1 MADTPENSRERVE
14 SPFLG
19 TGEAVSAVK
28 AWFIREVLPLEAEL
42 MQFLRQNWRN
52 ESDIADIR
60 QDTYVRVYETACGE
74 VPLSARG
81 LVFTTARNLLI
92 DRVRRSRIVPIEAA
106 AELDPLEIAGD
117 EPGPDR
123 NVIARDELRRLSDA
137 VDRLPPRT
145 REAFVLRQIQEL
157 SRREIA
163 ERMGIAEKTVK
174 RHLEDGVR
182 AVADILYG
190 ELPNL
195 GKKHER
201 S

>member
-1 MADTPENSRERVE
+1 MADIPKTSCESVG

-19 TGEAVSAVK
+19 AGVAVPAVK
-28 AWFIREVLPLEAEL
+28 VWFVREVLPLEADL

-60 QDTYVRVYETACGE
+60 QDTYVRVYETACEE
-74 VPLSARG
+74 VPSSARG

-92 DRVRRSRIVPIEAA
+92 DRIRRSRIVPIEAA
-106 AELDPLEIAGD
+106 GELDTLDVAGD

-145 REAFVLRQIQEL
+145 REAFVLRQLQGL

-163 ERMGIAEKTVK
+163 DRMGITEKTVK

-182 AVADILYG
+182 AVADVLYS

-201 S
+201 N